1 MRKLWKRI
9 WKSEKG
15 FTLVEL
21 MIVIIILAV
30 LTGIAVPSY
39 MALRNRAR
47 ESATESEMKNIATAL
62 ELHQADIES
71 YPAAIGSIAP
81 YMNPIP
87 AKDDWGTDY
96 LYTPDAT
103 GSSYTLDSNGADKG
117 WTGTDK
123 AGGGDDLRIT
133 DGQWTLIGAY

>member
-1 MRKLWKRI
+1 MRKLWKKIFR
-9 WKSEKG
+9 SEKG

-62 ELHQADIES
+62 ELHQADLEDYPTTAE
-71 YPAAIGSIAP
+71 YPAAIQT
-81 YMNPIP
+81 YMDPVP
-87 AKDDWGTDY
+87 ANDDWGNAY
-96 LYTPDAT
+96 AYTSAD
-103 GSSYTLDSNGADKG
+103 GSSYTLDSTGADG
-117 WTGTDK
+117 A
-123 AGGGDDLRIT
+123 AGGGDDLQLT
-133 DGQWTLIGAY
+133 DGEWSATGAY